1 MKMRQ
6 KGYGATAAHER
17 GVSYAVG
24 NGFAGADKADGSV
37 HVVLAADA
45 NYAPGLEVTKKSML
59 RSCAT
64 PERLVFHVF
73 DETALR
79 NLAGVE
85 VFDRFHTS
93 RMTYLRLFL
102 PELLPEVDWVVYS
115 DVDTIWNRDVCE
127 LAGLFDASVSIQWVR
142 DFKSAVWAVRP
153 WIRKTGLAFD
163 ETRYCCAGIS
173 LMNLRKMRPTHLSA
187 RAIDL
192 VRRCG
197 TPPYAD
203 QDILNVIYNQDCGF
217 LPDYWDTFRDLP
229 SWRTPA
235 VYHLMCVGR
244 HFHDTVSPV
253 YPPQYQLW
261 WNVAHGTSAVHPR
274 SRLLAALWPIRF
286 LVRLLPLSVRERI
299 QRQMF
304 FAKILVEWAR
314 RPG

>member
-1 MKMRQ
+1 MRQ

-142 DFKSAVWAVRP
+142 DLKSTVRDVRP
-153 WIRKTGLAFD
+153 WFRKSGLAVD
-163 ETRYCCAGIS
+163 ESRYGCAGIC
-173 LMNLRKMRPTHLSA
+173 LMNLRKMRQTHLSA

-192 VRRCG
+192 VRRFG
-197 TPPYAD
+197 TPLLAD
-203 QDILNVIYNQDCGF
+203 QDLLNVIYNRDCGF
-217 LPDYWDTFRDLP
+217 LPRYWDVLSEIP

-235 VYHLMCVGR
+235 VYHLTGAGR
-244 HFHDTVSPV
+244 HFHDTVPPI
-253 YPPQYQLW
+253 YPPTYQFW
-261 WNVAHGTSAVHPR
+261 WNVAYGMSAVHPR

-286 LVRLLPLSVRERI
+286 LARLLPLRVRDRV

-304 FAKILVEWAR
+304 FAKILVEWAK